1 MDKNVTSVL
10 DKYIERA
17 TEGFKKYGCTTER
30 QDIDLVG
37 WLKHLQEEMMD
48 ATIYIERVM
57 SDLTEVQLEVQH
69 KVFDS
74 MIKTLQK

>member
-1 MDKNVTSVL
+1 MDKNVTSVV

-30 QDIDLVG
+30 QDIELIG

>member
-1 MDKNVTSVL
+1 LDKNVTSVV

-30 QDIDLVG
+30 QDIELIG

>member
-1 MDKNVTSVL
+1 VL